1 MTAQNRDKHGISL
14 VDLTAKNKQDKES
27 IFNWIVLVPK
37 YAFFKIRSC
46 MKMINFFNLSIFWG
60 GRVHRVPSLTYHGN
74 VFNVIT
80 GLFLIKVNPILSNKN
95 QLFPTTID
103 SDFYQ
108 IENFQQIFFQL
119 SDPTSSLPSPPTSMT
134 SSLTS
139 FGFTQEQV
147 NITLSRGVTLTVD
160 Q

>member
-1 MTAQNRDKHGISL
+1 
-14 VDLTAKNKQDKES
+14 
-27 IFNWIVLVPK
+27 
-37 YAFFKIRSC
+37 

-160 Q
+160 QWPWFMTMTMISKHFHEVLSLSRPISAEHTWYLSGTPGTPWV

>member
-1 MTAQNRDKHGISL
+1 
-14 VDLTAKNKQDKES
+14 
-27 IFNWIVLVPK
+27 
-37 YAFFKIRSC
+37 